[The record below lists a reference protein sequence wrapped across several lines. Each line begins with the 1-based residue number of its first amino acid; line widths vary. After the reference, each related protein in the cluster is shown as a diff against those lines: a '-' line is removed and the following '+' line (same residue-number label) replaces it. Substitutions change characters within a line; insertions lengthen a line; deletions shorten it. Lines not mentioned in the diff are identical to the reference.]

1 MLESV
6 YQARL
11 VKKIEDSL
19 RGSFVLK
26 NDPGYRQGVPDLTIL
41 YFDRWGMLEVKTS
54 FDADYQPNQEYY
66 LNLFGNMSFAA
77 MICPENEEEV
87 LNALQVALVS

>member
-1 MLESV
+1 MLESA

-11 VKKIEDSL
+11 IKKIEDTL

-26 NDPGYRQGVPDLTIL
+26 NDTGHRQGVPDLTVF
-41 YFDRWGMLEVKTS
+41 YGDRWGMLEVKTS

-66 LNLFGNMSFAA
+66 LNFFDKMSFAA

-87 LNALQVALVS
+87 LNALQDALLS